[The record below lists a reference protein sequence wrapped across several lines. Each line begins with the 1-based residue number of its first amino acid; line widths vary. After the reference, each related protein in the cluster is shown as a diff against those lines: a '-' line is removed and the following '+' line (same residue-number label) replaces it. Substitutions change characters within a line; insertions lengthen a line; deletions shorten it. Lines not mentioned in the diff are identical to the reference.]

1 MEGIVT
7 KAQHAVQHFVRIPS
21 NIASFPHLC
30 LVGIAYWSPKE
41 EMCVYMV
48 RGGGRRGQGIEQ
60 QDGRPESG
68 NGPVLERVTLE

>member
-7 KAQHAVQHFVRIPS
+7 EAQRAVQHFVRIPS
-21 NIASFPHLC
+21 NIASFPHPC

-41 EMCVYMV
+41 EMRVYMV

-60 QDGRPESG
+60 QDRRPESG
-68 NGPVLERVTLE
+68 NGPVLEMVTLE